1 MYQMY
6 ITKENIQD
14 AAYKCLAA
22 YYYDARYSA
31 DILRG
36 ICLAFSALAETA
48 PMGSELS
55 LLFMAA
61 AKSIPVSRKRSK
73 YDSPVV
79 ELCKRFGEIQ

>member
-22 YYYDARYSA
+22 YYDERYSA
-31 DILRG
+31 DIRRG
-36 ICLAFSALAETA
+36 IRLAFTALAETA

-55 LLFMAA
+55 LLFIAA

-73 YDSPVV
+73 YDSAFL
-79 ELCKRFGEIQ
+79 ELSERFGKIE

>member
-14 AAYKCLAA
+14 AAYKCLAS
-22 YYYDARYSA
+22 YYDERYSA
-31 DILRG
+31 DIRRG
-36 ICLAFSALAETA
+36 IRLAFAALAETA

-55 LLFMAA
+55 LLFIAA
-61 AKSIPVSRKRSK
+61 AKSIPVFRKHSK
-73 YDSPVV
+73 YDSPVL

>member
-14 AAYKCLAA
+14 AAYKCLAS
-22 YYYDARYSA
+22 YYDECYSA
-31 DILRG
+31 DIRRG
-36 ICLAFSALAETA
+36 IRLAFAALAETA

-55 LLFMAA
+55 LLFITA

-73 YDSPVV
+73 YDSAFL
-79 ELCKRFGEIQ
+79 ELSERFGKIE